1 MEDLTPK
8 QKKFCD
14 EYLIDFNATQAY
26 MRAGYAVKD
35 DTVAAQNASRLLRNA
50 KVIKYIEQRKK
61 ARTKRIEVSQDKV
74 IAELAKIAF
83 ANTTDYVQIE
93 TKGKSKKVIV
103 KDTNSLDD
111 EQLAAISSIK
121 EGSNGIEVK
130 LHDKQKAL
138 ELLARHLGMFNDKV
152 QVVAQVDVDNKI
164 TYTDDELNGRI
175 KELEK
180 KLGFDNDG

>member
-1 MEDLTPK
+1 VVALMEDLTPK

-50 KVIKYIEQRKK
+50 KVIKYIAQRKK
-61 ARTKRIEVSQDKV
+61 ARMKRIEVSQDKV

-93 TKGKSKKVIV
+93 TKGKSKKVII
-103 KDTNSLDD
+103 KDTSALDD
-111 EQLAAISSIK
+111 EQLAAISNIK
-121 EGSNGIEVK
+121 EGPNGIEVK
-130 LHDKQKAL
+130 LHMHGLGELDK
-138 ELLARHLGMFNDKV
+138 FDKLYIDRIYDSV
-152 QVVAQVDVDNKI
+152 EDKYINA
-164 TYTDDELNGRI
+164 GRT
-175 KELEK
+175 K
-180 KLGFDNDG
+180 KLR